1 MKLGKL
7 NAAIDAAP
15 NVYGVT
21 RFGRVAFQ
29 KGSLKAAL
37 RDHFAG
43 ARTAET
49 GVCLNAAGEICAD
62 PATVAPVR

>member
-15 NVYGVT
+15 IVYGMT
-21 RFGRVAFQ
+21 TMGPIALQ

-37 RDHFAG
+37 RAFYTEG
-43 ARTAET
+43 KGQET
-49 GVCLNAAGEICAD
+49 GRKLDAKGVIVLEDDAW
-62 PATVAPVR
+62 

>member
-15 NVYGVT
+15 KVYART
-21 RFGRVAFQ
+21 RFGKIAFE

-37 RDHFAG
+37 KAYFDG
-43 ARTAET
+43 ARAVET
-49 GVCLNAAGEICAD
+49 EYWIDGEGCLTVD
-62 PATVAPVR
+62 PAVG

>member
-15 NVYGVT
+15 VVYGNT
-21 RFGRVAFQ
+21 SLGRIAVQ

-37 RDHFAG
+37 KAFYTEG
-43 ARTAET
+43 KGQET
-49 GVCLNAAGEICAD
+49 GRKLDADGVLVLEGE
-62 PATVAPVR
+62 